1 MKWYCEVIQCLY
13 QYHPENLVR
22 DFGTLEKVFIC
33 LMKEWEN
40 TTFSE
45 ISLDMMFNMILALT
59 HVHFDWTEFAKP

>member
-1 MKWYCEVIQCLY
+1 M
-13 QYHPENLVR
+13 
-22 DFGTLEKVFIC
+22 LEKVFIC

-45 ISLDMMFNMILALT
+45 ISLDMMFNMILALN